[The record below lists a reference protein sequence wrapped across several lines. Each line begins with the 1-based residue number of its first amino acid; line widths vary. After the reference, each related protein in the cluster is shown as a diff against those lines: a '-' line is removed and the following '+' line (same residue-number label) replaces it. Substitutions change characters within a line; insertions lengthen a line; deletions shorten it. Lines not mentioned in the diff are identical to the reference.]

1 METPWAWQELWVIL
15 LKSHVSWSCLI
26 YCILSILDL
35 CSIYQIDILY
45 TIFIYYRLLFDVS
58 KIFFWYRSRSRNTPV
73 MILRDDSP
81 GKLDVVGWMHL
92 VLPQRVYPNIPQHCN
107 VGTSWNIGIKQS
119 GSGCH
124 SLVSTPKGWLCFI
137 FPARNVGFSLTCQ
150 GSFGTVYLVQ
160 NKEDPSQ
167 CLLGRCEISWWLLR
181 ARRDVRYFWDAHTP
195 LNVCVYICIIIYN
208 HMCIYILGQP
218 ISHCRV
224 WGDYS

>member
-1 METPWAWQELWVIL
+1 MFKHPFWGSPKKTMETPWAWQELWVIL
-15 LKSHVSWSCLI
+15 LKSYVSWSCLI

-107 VGTSWNIGIKQS
+107 VGK
-119 GSGCH
+119 
-124 SLVSTPKGWLCFI
+124 STPEHRHQAVW
-137 FPARNVGFSLTCQ
+137 
-150 GSFGTVYLVQ
+150 
-160 NKEDPSQ
+160 
-167 CLLGRCEISWWLLR
+167 
-181 ARRDVRYFWDAHTP
+181 FWMPQSSINT
-195 LNVCVYICIIIYN
+195 
-208 HMCIYILGQP
+208 
-218 ISHCRV
+218 
-224 WGDYS
+224 